1 METSSISWFYL
12 SLLCA
17 FSLASAD
24 ALTKKFFPNYSGW
37 QLLIVRFVVPGLL
50 LLPGT
55 FIYPLPSVPPVFW
68 LWIVILIPFE
78 LLAMWLYMLAIRDSP
93 LHLTLP
99 YLAFTPAFNVLTG
112 FTILG
117 ETVSATGFGGILLV
131 VAGAYFLNIE
141 KIRGSQRSW
150 LAPFVAII
158 RIRGSRYMLGVAAI
172 YSLTSVLGKRAM
184 LYATPAS
191 FGPFY
196 FSMLGGV
203 VLGAT
208 LLLRPTDLR
217 TLLRKGECLLLIG
230 ICMAVMIITH
240 FLAIASVEVAYFLSL
255 KRTSLLFGVVYGA
268 LLFKEGHLGRHLIGG
283 ILMVAGVALI
293 MIS

>member
-1 METSSISWFYL
+1 MTAGPIPWFYL

-17 FSLASAD
+17 ISLASAD
-24 ALTKKFFPNYSGW
+24 ALTKKIFPDYSGW

-50 LLPGT
+50 LVPVS
-55 FIYPLPSVPPVFW
+55 FYHPLPPVPPIFW
-68 LWIVILIPFE
+68 LWIVILVPFE

-112 FTILG
+112 FIVLG
-117 ETVSATGFGGILLV
+117 ETVSAAGFGGILLV
-131 VAGAYFLNIE
+131 VAGAYVLNKE
-141 KIRGSQRSW
+141 KNYGAQQTW
-150 LAPFVAII
+150 VDPFAAII
-158 RIRGSRYMLGVAAI
+158 RLRGSRYMLFVAVI

-196 FSMLGGV
+196 FIVLGGV
-203 VLGAT
+203 VLGTTA
-208 LLLRPTDLR
+208 LLRPRALSI
-217 TLLRKGECLLLIG
+217 LFRKAQWLLLIG
-230 ICMAVMIITH
+230 TCMAVMIITH

-255 KRTSLLFGVVYGA
+255 KRTSLLFGILYGA
-268 LLFKEGHLGRHLIGG
+268 LLFKEAHLGKNLFGG

-293 MIS
+293 LTS

>member
-1 METSSISWFYL
+1 MATNSIPWFFL
-12 SLLCA
+12 SFLCA

-24 ALTKKFFPNYSGW
+24 ALTKKFFPDYSGW

-50 LLPGT
+50 LLPVT
-55 FIYPLPSVPPVFW
+55 FFHPLPSVPPVFW
-68 LWIVILIPFE
+68 LWIVVLVPFE

-99 YLAFTPAFNVLTG
+99 YLAFTPVFNVLTG
-112 FTILG
+112 FVILG
-117 ETVSATGFGGILLV
+117 ETVSVTGFSGILLMV
-131 VAGAYFLNIE
+131 VGAYFLNLE
-141 KIRGSQRSW
+141 QNRGSQGSW
-150 LAPFVAII
+150 FAPFVVII
-158 RIRGSRYMLGVAAI
+158 QTRGSRYMLGVAAI
-172 YSLTSVLGKRAM
+172 YSLTSVLSKRAM

-196 FSMLGGV
+196 FTVLGGV

-208 LLLRPTDLR
+208 LLLQPTALR
-217 TLLRKGECLLLIG
+217 TLICKGERLLLIG

-255 KRTSLLFGVVYGA
+255 KRTSLLFGIAYGA
-268 LLFKEGHLGRHLIGG
+268 LLFKEAHLGSHLIGG
-283 ILMVAGVALI
+283 ILMVGGVALI
-293 MIS
+293 LIN

>member
-1 METSSISWFYL
+1 MATNSTPWFFL
-12 SLLCA
+12 SFLCA

-24 ALTKKFFPNYSGW
+24 ALTKKFFPDYSGW

-50 LLPGT
+50 LLPVT
-55 FIYPLPSVPPVFW
+55 FFHPLPSVPPAFW
-68 LWIVILIPFE
+68 LWIVVLVPFE

-99 YLAFTPAFNVLTG
+99 YLAFTPVFNVLTG
-112 FTILG
+112 FVILG
-117 ETVSATGFGGILLV
+117 ETVSVTGCSGILFMV
-131 VAGAYFLNIE
+131 VGAYFLNLE
-141 KIRGSQRSW
+141 KNRGGQGAW
-150 LAPFVAII
+150 FAPFVVII
-158 RIRGSRYMLGVAAI
+158 QTRGSRYMLGVAAI
-172 YSLTSVLGKRAM
+172 YSLTSVLSKRAM

-196 FSMLGGV
+196 FTVLGGV

-208 LLLRPTDLR
+208 LLLQPTALR
-217 TLLRKGECLLLIG
+217 TLICKGERLLLIG

-255 KRTSLLFGVVYGA
+255 KRTSLLFGIAYGA
-268 LLFKEGHLGRHLIGG
+268 LLFKEAHLGRHLIGG
-283 ILMVAGVALI
+283 ILMVGGVALI
-293 MIS
+293 LIN